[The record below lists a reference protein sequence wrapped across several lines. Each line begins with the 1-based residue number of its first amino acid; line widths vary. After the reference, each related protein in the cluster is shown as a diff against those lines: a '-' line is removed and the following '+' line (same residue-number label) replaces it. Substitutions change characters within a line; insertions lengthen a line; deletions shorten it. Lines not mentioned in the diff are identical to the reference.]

1 MLYSKHT
8 LLSPYHNGIVGQA
21 ETGSGMFV
29 DGTGGLVQGSCR
41 YAVAGHCLAWQIS
54 YAVMMSKIFEMLAER
69 RIGDAIAR
77 GELDDLPG
85 AGQALV
91 FDDEPLLSP
100 EQRTINRIL
109 KHAGFTPREVLLRK
123 EIADLRREIESLPAG
138 ALREQRRQAL
148 LILLLQVSE
157 KGA

>member
-1 MLYSKHT
+1 
-8 LLSPYHNGIVGQA
+8 
-21 ETGSGMFV
+21 
-29 DGTGGLVQGSCR
+29 
-41 YAVAGHCLAWQIS
+41 
-54 YAVMMSKIFEMLAER
+54 MMSKIFEMLAER